1 MKKCWMVLISLC
13 VAFAMPTFADTKPEE
28 ASRAK
33 KLLERAVE
41 HYRDEGDRALAA
53 FSRQGPF
60 LEGNLYVFVIDS
72 EGVMLASSGPSH
84 ALIGRNIKPLLDD
97 RLKLD
102 FEAVLSE
109 SGEGVREG
117 EYRWVNQSTGRVER
131 KKAFYQ
137 RVGDHILA
145 VGYYLGRPGEAEAK
159 ALLGRV
165 TEDLKENRHKTLNAI
180 NWLDPR
186 YIQDELYAF
195 VVDLQSKQFVA
206 HGYDLNL
213 IGQDFVSLKD
223 RTGKSIGQDMLDLI
237 DDQPEATYSYQ
248 WRNPV
253 IRKFETKQ
261 AFLRRQDDLLIV
273 VGHYSNLEADSE
285 AVPNNN

>member
-1 MKKCWMVLISLC
+1 MNKCWMLLIGLC
-13 VAFAMPTFADTKPEE
+13 IVFGTSASADTQPDD
-28 ASRAK
+28 ARRAK
-33 KLLERAVE
+33 ALLERAVE
-41 HYRDEGDRALAA
+41 HYREEGDRALAA
-53 FSRQGPF
+53 FSRQGVF
-60 LEGNLYVFVIDS
+60 LEEDLYVFVVDG

-97 RLKLD
+97 RLKRD
-102 FEAVLSE
+102 FETVLSE
-109 SGEGVREG
+109 SEEGIREG
-117 EYRWVNQSTGRVER
+117 EYRWVNRSTGRVER

-159 ALLGRV
+159 ALLERV

-195 VVDLQSKQFVA
+195 VIDLQSNQFLA

-213 IGQDFVSLKD
+213 IGKDFVSLKD
-223 RTGKSIGQDMLDLI
+223 RTGKPIGQDMLDLV
-237 DDQPEATYSYQ
+237 DDQPEAQYAYQ

-253 IRKFETKQ
+253 TRKYETKQ
-261 AFLRRQDDLLIV
+261 AYLHREDDLLIV
-273 VGHYSNLEADSE
+273 VGHYSNLDS
-285 AVPNNN
+285 ASASQPK

>member
-1 MKKCWMVLISLC
+1 MKKCWMALICLC
-13 VAFAMPTFADTKPEE
+13 VALAMPTFADSKPEE
-28 ASRAK
+28 ARRAK
-33 KLLERAVE
+33 ALLERAVE
-41 HYRDEGDRALAA
+41 HYREEGDRALAA

-60 LEGNLYVFVIDS
+60 LEGTLYVFVIDS
-72 EGVMLASSGPSH
+72 EGIMLASSGPSH

-97 RLKLD
+97 RLKRE
-102 FEAVLSE
+102 FETVLSE
-109 SGEGVREG
+109 SGEGIREG
-117 EYRWVNQSTGRVER
+117 EYRWENRSTGKVER

-145 VGYYLGRPGEAEAK
+145 VGYYLGRPGKEEAK

-165 TEDLKENRHKTLNAI
+165 AEALEENRHKTLNAI

-186 YIQDELYAF
+186 YIQEELYAF

-223 RTGKSIGQDMLDLI
+223 RTGKSIGQDMLDLV

-253 IRKFETKQ
+253 TRKFETKQ
-261 AFLRRQDDLLIV
+261 AFLRRQNDLLIV
-273 VGHYSNLEADSE
+273 VGHYSILESASG
-285 AVPNNN
+285 ASSQ

>member
-1 MKKCWMVLISLC
+1 MNKCWMLLIGLC
-13 VAFAMPTFADTKPEE
+13 IVFATSASADTQPDE
-28 ASRAK
+28 ARRAK
-33 KLLERAVE
+33 ALLERAVE
-41 HYRDEGDRALAA
+41 HYREEGDRALAA
-53 FSRQGPF
+53 FSRQGVF
-60 LEGNLYVFVIDS
+60 LEEDLYVFVVDG

-97 RLKLD
+97 RLKRD
-102 FEAVLSE
+102 FETVLSE
-109 SGEGVREG
+109 SEEGIREG
-117 EYRWVNQSTGRVER
+117 EYRWVNRSTGRVER

-159 ALLGRV
+159 ALLERV

-195 VVDLQSKQFVA
+195 VIDLQSKQFLA

-213 IGQDFVSLKD
+213 IGKDFGSLKD
-223 RTGKSIGQDMLDLI
+223 RTGKPIGQDMLDLV
-237 DDQPEATYSYQ
+237 DDQPEAQYAYQ

-253 IRKFETKQ
+253 TRKYETKQ
-261 AFLRRQDDLLIV
+261 VYLRRQDDLLVV
-273 VGHYSNLEADSE
+273 VGHYSNLDS
-285 AVPNNN
+285 ASAAQPK